1 MLGGEKPEENELSAY
16 LPSNRNTM
24 QKPIEGLPV
33 LARFTTKSMLKNGRR
48 EEAKK
53 TIAELLRGY
62 PAPI

>member
-1 MLGGEKPEENELSAY
+1 
-16 LPSNRNTM
+16 M

-33 LARFTTKSMLKNGRR
+33 LALFTTKSMLKNGRE

>member
-1 MLGGEKPEENELSAY
+1 MAL
-16 LPSNRNTM
+16 
-24 QKPIEGLPV
+24 
-33 LARFTTKSMLKNGRR
+33 FTTKSMLKNGRR